1 MSNKPKLPILFALLA
16 LVAALLVLQPN
27 MNAQEPA
34 TPDPSAGQQPSDPAS
49 PPAAMAQAPETQA
62 QTFMGKIA
70 KVGDNLVLKDS
81 ASKAIYVLDD
91 QEQAKRFA
99 GQSVKVT
106 GTLDTQSNMIHV
118 ASIEPGS

>member
-16 LVAALLVLQPN
+16 LVAVLLVLQPN

-34 TPDPSAGQQPSDPAS
+34 TPDSAGQQPSDPAS
-49 PPAAMAQAPETQA
+49 PQAAMAQAPETQA

-106 GTLDTQSNMIHV
+106 GTLDPQSNMIHV